1 MKDNEH
7 IINEVLNSCLTGY
20 SIYDDDIVNC
30 ITKEN
35 RSLLRGLSRLDWL
48 RLLCDVIT
56 MSYAEGQAL
65 KDKQIETAVKVT
77 ETNSDDDKLE
87 FDNLIS
93 RDLYKQMK
101 SMNRREFTDFLFD
114 LYKSIYEERES
125 KVKPDFEI
133 LRNEILKISGI
144 GNTKAD
150 KIMEVIENCMKKG
163 G

>member
-1 MKDNEH
+1 MKDNETE
-7 IINEVLNSCLTGY
+7 INKVLNSCLTGY

-87 FDNLIS
+87 FNNLIS

-101 SMNRREFTDFLFD
+101 GMNRREFTDFLFD
-114 LYKSIYEERES
+114 LYKRIYDEREEQS
-125 KVKPDFEI
+125 EPNYEKI
-133 LRNEILKISGI
+133 RNEILKISGI

>member
-1 MKDNEH
+1 MQENEK
-7 IINEVLNSCLTGY
+7 IINDVMHSCLTGY
-20 SIYDDDIVNC
+20 SLYDDEIIDC

-35 RSLLRGLSRLDWL
+35 RSLLRALSRADWL

-56 MSYAEGQAL
+56 MAYKEGQNNTN
-65 KDKQIETAVKVT
+65 KQIEVATRVI

-87 FDNLIS
+87 FTNLIS

-114 LYKSIYEERES
+114 LYKRIYDEREEQS
-125 KVKPDFEI
+125 EPNYEKI
-133 LRNEILKISGI
+133 RNEILKISGI